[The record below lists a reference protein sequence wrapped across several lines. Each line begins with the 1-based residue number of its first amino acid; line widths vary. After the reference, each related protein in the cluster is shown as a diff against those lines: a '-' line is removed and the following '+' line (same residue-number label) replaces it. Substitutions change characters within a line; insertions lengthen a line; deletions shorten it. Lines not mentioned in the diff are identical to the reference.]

1 MLDIDSL
8 LADLAAE
15 GLVSKPCQLDKAG
28 AWGEDDRAFIILQG
42 TALLRDSTVFS
53 ADVHATQTFEAGD
66 PIGIAERPLA
76 SVHGGPPLPSRRHC
90 RWFRLKALRSDR
102 R

>member
-66 PIGIAERPLA
+66 PIGIA
-76 SVHGGPPLPSRRHC
+76 
-90 RWFRLKALRSDR
+90 
-102 R
+102 